1 MVIRDGARVR
11 LFSRNGNDWSGR
23 YPWIVE
29 AALKNNH
36 DQFVI
41 DGEASC
47 WGSTGSRSSMP
58 YTGAST
64 ITKSSSTPS
73 TSSRSM
79 ARIAAY
85 TVTFSSSGKPARP
98 RSLGCCTREGHMI
111 ASGVIHVLFKSGAR
125 SAFPP
130 PTDETKILYTTVG
143 TYAGTS
149 LRIDAFAN
157 GITSSP

>member
-1 MVIRDGARVR
+1 MFYEFSLPTKADKGPTGPDWFHKIKYDGYRLMVIRDGARVR
-11 LFSRNGNDWSGR
+11 LFSRNGKDWSGR

-58 YTGAST
+58 YTRGST

-79 ARIAAY
+79 ARIAALP
-85 TVTFSSSGKPARP
+85 SAARASP
-98 RSLGCCTREGHMI
+98 RGRAAWAAARVRSHDRVGCHPCPVQERRAKRI
-111 ASGVIHVLFKSGAR
+111 
-125 SAFPP
+125 SA
-130 PTDETKILYTTVG
+130 TNRRD
-143 TYAGTS
+143 
-149 LRIDAFAN
+149 
-157 GITSSP
+157 